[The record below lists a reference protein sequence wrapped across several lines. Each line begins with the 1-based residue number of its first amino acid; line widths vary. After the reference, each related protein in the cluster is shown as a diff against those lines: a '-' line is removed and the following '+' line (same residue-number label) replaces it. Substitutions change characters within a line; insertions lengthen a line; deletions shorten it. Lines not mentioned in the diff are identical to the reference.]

1 MNGTPFFMTQ
11 NGNFHCRVAG
21 ATGLRAPKP
30 QVMTVVIPPSAQD
43 DLLSLQD
50 YMLDKWS
57 EADWLKAEDEI
68 FEKLSLVDRGFLS
81 RAPVQEPA
89 SVGIFGYQNV
99 STSHHK
105 LVNRRI
111 DGDVYV
117 YAVAGHRQDF
127 PTLLM
132 RRLLKI

>member
-1 MNGTPFFMTQ
+1 M
-11 NGNFHCRVAG
+11 A
-21 ATGLRAPKP
+21 
-30 QVMTVVIPPSAQD
+30 VIILPDAQD

-68 FEKLSLVDRGFLS
+68 FGKLALVDGGFLS
-81 RAPVQEPA
+81 GAPVQELA
-89 SVGIFGYQNV
+89 SVGIFEYENV
-99 STSHHK
+99 FTSHHK
-105 LVNRRI
+105 LIYRRI

-132 RRLLKI
+132 KRLLKI